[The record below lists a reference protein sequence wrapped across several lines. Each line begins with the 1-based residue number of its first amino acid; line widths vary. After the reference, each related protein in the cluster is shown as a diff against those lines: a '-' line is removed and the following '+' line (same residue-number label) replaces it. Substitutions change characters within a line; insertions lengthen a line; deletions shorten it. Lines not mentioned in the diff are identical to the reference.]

1 MEIRKL
7 TEAKNLLMSTDKNV
21 AEIGYQLGYNE
32 KSYFTHTFKRK
43 TGMTPTDFREEMQ
56 KILS

>member
-1 MEIRKL
+1 
-7 TEAKNLLMSTDKNV
+7 MSTDKNV